1 MDVSVDVLTAA
12 GRGLARMAFV
22 VLIYASIWHWLRGM
36 PLLRQVAVG
45 FLFALATVFSTL
57 EPGQIT
63 ADIVTDVRGV
73 PIILAGPLGGPVAL
87 AVAAIGSIAYATLAG
102 DPDLAS
108 TLAAIA
114 AVSAVSLIWCLR
126 YPREPADLRWRDL
139 LLLGALSGVW
149 FLAII
154 AMPWTARAAG
164 VMPRVGALALLTALG
179 VVLMGAMLVRERRRL
194 RAEARIRAL
203 ALTDALTGLP
213 NRRAFQDE
221 LTRAVGLA
229 RRTDTT
235 LALLMIDLDHFK
247 EVNDRYGHAA
257 GDDTLNAFGKRLA
270 ASLRQGD
277 FAARVGGE
285 EFAVLMQT
293 GGTAGALSF
302 AERLLAMV
310 RATPIRPA
318 RQAPALTVSIG
329 IAAGPGLEI
338 DEDWLVAEA
347 DRALY
352 AAKEGGRD
360 QVYAAPERLPDLE
373 FPSIRVAPIPQAA
386 VDAA

>member
-22 VLIYASIWHWLRGM
+22 VLIYASIWHWLRAL

-45 FLFALATVFSTL
+45 LLFGLATIFSTL
-57 EPGQIT
+57 EPGQFT
-63 ADIVTDVRGV
+63 AAIIVDVRGV
-73 PIILAGPLGGPVAL
+73 PLILAAPLGGPVAL
-87 AVAAIGSIAYATLAG
+87 VVAAIVAAAYAALAG
-102 DPDLAS
+102 DPNLWS
-108 TLAAIA
+108 TVAAIV
-114 AVSAVSLIWCLR
+114 AVSAVSLVWYLH
-126 YPREPADLRWRDL
+126 YPRQAADLRWRDL
-139 LLLGALSGVW
+139 MLLGALSGVW

-154 AMPWTARAAG
+154 ATPWTAAAAA
-164 VMPRVGALALLTALG
+164 VMPQVATLAVLAALG
-179 VVLMGAMLVRERRRL
+179 VILMGAMLVRERRRL

-221 LTRAVGLA
+221 LTRAIGLA

-235 LALLMIDLDHFK
+235 LALLTIDLDHFK
-247 EVNDRYGHAA
+247 EINDRYGHAA
-257 GDDTLNAFGKRLA
+257 GDETLTAFGRRLI

-293 GGTAGALSF
+293 GGAAGAQAY

-310 RATPIRPA
+310 RAAPIRAA
-318 RQAPALTVSIG
+318 RQAPPLTISIG
-329 IAAGPGLEI
+329 IASGPGAEI

-360 QVYAAPERLPDLE
+360 QLYAAPERSPDLE
-373 FPSIRVAPIPQAA
+373 FPSLRIAPIPQAA
-386 VDAA
+386 IDAA

>member
-22 VLIYASIWHWLRGM
+22 VLIYASVWHWLRGM
-36 PLLRQVAVG
+36 PLLRQVAIG
-45 FLFALATVFSTL
+45 LLFGLATVFSTL
-57 EPGQIT
+57 EPGQFT
-63 ADIVTDVRGV
+63 AEIVTDVRGV
-73 PIILAGPLGGPVAL
+73 PLILAAPLGGPIAL
-87 AVAAIGSIAYATLAG
+87 LVAAVVAASYAGLSG
-102 DPDLAS
+102 DPELIS
-108 TLAAIA
+108 TLTAIA
-114 AVSAVSLIWCLR
+114 AVSVVSLIWHLR
-126 YPREPADLRWRDL
+126 YPRQAADLRWRDL

-149 FLAII
+149 FLAIM
-154 AMPWTARAAG
+154 ATPWTESAARI
-164 VMPRVGALALLTALG
+164 MPRVGVLAVLSTLG

-203 ALTDALTGLP
+203 ALTDPLTGLP

-229 RRTDTT
+229 RRTDST

-257 GDDTLNAFGKRLA
+257 GDETLTVFGRRLA

-293 GGTAGALSF
+293 GGTTGATSY
-302 AERLLAMV
+302 ADRLMAMV
-310 RATPIRPA
+310 RQVPIRPT
-318 RQAPALTVSIG
+318 RQAPPLSVSIG
-329 IAAGPGLEI
+329 IAVGPGFDI

-360 QVYAAPERLPDLE
+360 QVYVAPERLPDTE
-373 FPSIRVAPIPQAA
+373 FPSVRIAPLPQAA